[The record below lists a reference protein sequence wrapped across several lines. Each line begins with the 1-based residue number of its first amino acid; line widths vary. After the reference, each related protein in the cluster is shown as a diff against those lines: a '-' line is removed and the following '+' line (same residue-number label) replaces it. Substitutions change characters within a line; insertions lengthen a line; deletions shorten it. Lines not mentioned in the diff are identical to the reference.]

1 MWVVNKLYLLEE
13 AVGHTDCIEIPF
25 FSSFPQSNIYDVV
38 PFKAILVDS
47 TSNASKEVCV
57 KGFSDLIMRLRML
70 NAYGYTSKIPA
81 FCNTD
86 EMYRYHHV
94 ISVSKQ
100 AFKFLSYIDSVK
112 IVPTERCKG
121 NISNIRIGQF
131 MQVSDLIDDHGSLL
145 IGCIARGGG
154 GPNFE
159 IRELSCTLF
168 DAVCLT
174 QNSCKSDGFYLPAMV
189 EDKNGNQDY
198 SYVCEIKA
206 TNLEKAQAMVARS
219 RTLRPNLF
227 EIMWPFG
234 KE

>member
-1 MWVVNKLYLLEE
+1 MWIVNKLYFLDADE
-13 AVGHTDCIEIPF
+13 GHTNYMEIPF
-25 FSSFPQSNIYDVV
+25 CSSFQQSNIYEVI

-47 TSNASKEVCV
+47 VSNASKEVCV
-57 KGFSDLIMRLRML
+57 KGFPDLIMRLRML

-81 FCNTD
+81 FGVSA

-94 ISVSKQ
+94 ISISKQ
-100 AFKFLSYIDSVK
+100 AFKFLSYIDSVN
-112 IVPTERCKG
+112 IVPTERCIG

-145 IGCIARGGG
+145 LGCIARGGE
-154 GPNFE
+154 GPKFE

-174 QNSCKSDGFYLPAMV
+174 QNSCKNDGFYLPAMV

-206 TNLEKAQAMVARS
+206 TNIEKAQAMVARS

-227 EIMWPFG
+227 ESMWRFG